1 MKENTAP
8 LKLERGEVG
17 IVAVQFGALI
27 SVVLLLSSFSPGQSA
42 QSSPVFNSVYWGT
55 SSQGVALSSGKLTT
69 VAQNASVVTAYFAV
83 AFSTKVSAVSG
94 SRLCTGPNSSLGE
107 STTYTAINF
116 TYDSSKGTG
125 SIPLFPAGQQASW
138 VCAYTI
144 KVTDSLS
151 QTTTWL
157 GSVELK

>member
-1 MKENTAP
+1 M
-8 LKLERGEVG
+8 KLERGESG

-27 SVVLLLSSFSPGQSA
+27 TVVLVLSSFSPGQSA
-42 QSSPVFNSVYWGT
+42 QSTPAIGSVYWGT
-55 SSQGVALSSGKLTT
+55 STQGVALASGKVTT
-69 VAQNASVVTAYFAV
+69 VTQNESVVTAYFTV

-94 SRLCTGPNSSLGE
+94 SRLCIGPNSTVGE
-107 STTYTAINF
+107 STTYTVINF
-116 TYDSSKGTG
+116 AYDSSKGTG
-125 SIPLFPAGQQASW
+125 SIPLSPTGQHAGW

-144 KVTDSLS
+144 KVTDSIS